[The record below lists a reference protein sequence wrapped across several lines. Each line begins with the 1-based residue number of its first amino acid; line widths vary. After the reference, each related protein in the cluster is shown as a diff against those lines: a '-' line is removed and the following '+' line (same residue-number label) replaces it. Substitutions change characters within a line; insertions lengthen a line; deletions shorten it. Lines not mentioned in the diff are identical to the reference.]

1 MRTKFLT
8 QIIFLAMLMLGV
20 SVAINA
26 NYYSQ
31 IITWGLFAYII
42 AREILDE
49 YRSEKR
55 RRRRYRWPISFL
67 FHHLKIKGDNMEF
80 QLHEDEVL
88 PFRLGKPV
96 NSEGGEAPIEEGSL
110 KEVVSDPSIFTV
122 EQDDEQ
128 PDDPEAKMFVPH
140 AVGSADYTATADA
153 DLGEGVQTISLTVKG
168 TIIAAGAV
176 GFAPLQFG
184 QPRKKKQP
192 NDSQQG

>member
-8 QIIFLAMLMLGV
+8 QIIFLTMLMLGV

-42 AREILDE
+42 GKEIFDE
-49 YRSEKR
+49 YRAQRR
-55 RRRRYRWPISFL
+55 RRRRYRWPISF
-67 FHHLKIKGDNMEF
+67 FIHHLKIKGDNMEF

-110 KEVVSDPSIFTV
+110 NETVSDTTIFTV

-140 AVGSADYTATADA
+140 AVGTADYTAKADA
-153 DLGEGVQTISLTVKG
+153 DLGEGVQEISLTVKG
-168 TIIAAGAV
+168 TVIAAGAV
-176 GFAPLQFG
+176 GFAPLLFG

-192 NDSQQG
+192 AESQPG